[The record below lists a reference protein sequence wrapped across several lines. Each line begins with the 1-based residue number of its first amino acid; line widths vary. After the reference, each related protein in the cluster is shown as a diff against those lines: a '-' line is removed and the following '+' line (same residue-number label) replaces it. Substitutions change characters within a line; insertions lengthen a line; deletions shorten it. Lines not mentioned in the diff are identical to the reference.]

1 MKRAIA
7 LLFVMGLWL
16 GTALPMSAMAQSGP
30 QFPALSGRVV
40 DGANILDPAQEQ
52 ALTTKLSTL
61 EAQTTD
67 QLVVVTVDS
76 LNGYDIA
83 DYGYQLGR
91 HWGIGQKEA
100 NNGALLIVAPNDRV
114 VRIEVGYG
122 LEGIL
127 TDAYS
132 SLVIRNDILPS
143 FREGDY
149 YGGIDRGVDA
159 IARQL
164 TLDPEEAKARAA
176 QMVEESQRSGDTG
189 AMLLGG
195 FFILFG
201 LIVVLGAV
209 VGAAS
214 GGRGRRMHGAANGAG
229 AVLWTT
235 AEIIAAIASSS
246 GGGRGGGGRGGG
258 FGGGGFGGGGGSFGG
273 GGASGGW

>member
-1 MKRAIA
+1 MKRALA
-7 LLFVMGLWL
+7 LLFVLGLWL
-16 GTALPMSAMAQSGP
+16 GTAMPMSALAQSNI
-30 QFPALSGRVV
+30 QFPALTGRVV

-52 ALTTKLSTL
+52 ALTAKLQTL
-61 EAQTTD
+61 EQQTTD
-67 QLVVVTVDS
+67 QLVVVTVATLD
-76 LNGYDIA
+76 GYDIA

-91 HWGIGQKEA
+91 AWGIGQKEA

-122 LEGIL
+122 LEGVL

-132 SLVIRNDILPS
+132 SIVIRNDILPA
-143 FREGDY
+143 FRQGDY

-159 IARQL
+159 ISTQL
-164 TLDPEEAKARAA
+164 TLDPEEAAARAA
-176 QMVEESQRSGDTG
+176 RMAQESESGEDSG
-189 AMLLGG
+189 AMLIGG
-195 FFILFG
+195 VFILFG

-209 VGAAS
+209 AGAAT
-214 GGRGRRMHGAANGAG
+214 GGRGRRLHGAANGAG

-246 GGGRGGGGRGGG
+246 GGGRGGSGRGGG
-258 FGGGGFGGGGGSFGG
+258 FGGGGFSGGGGGFGG